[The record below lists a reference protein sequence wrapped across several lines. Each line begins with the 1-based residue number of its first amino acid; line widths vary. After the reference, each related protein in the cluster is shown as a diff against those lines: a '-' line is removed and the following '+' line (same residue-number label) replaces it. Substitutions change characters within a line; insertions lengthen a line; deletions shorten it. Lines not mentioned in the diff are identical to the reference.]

1 MVGLRSL
8 EGTLGKFWV
17 DAERHQES
25 TKALADNKAD
35 QANADTKN
43 FYLQKQPSFHDTTYV
58 FVKPLGKGCQ
68 GLMRMAKRKSLA
80 NQVKHPDDFV
90 AVRTIQRMPVTR
102 GAQKELL
109 FAHEDY
115 ATHSRHVQA
124 LKDMDHPNIQRVVG
138 AFEDAQEMHVIME
151 LYTGGNLLA
160 KESGPLSEPRAA
172 RVVSQIVSAM
182 VHAHER
188 GIVHQD
194 IRPDNIHYASKSS
207 DARVVV
213 TDWSCCEYIA
223 THARASREHIVK
235 SEFSAPELKP
245 TVRTDRGDMWSIG
258 VLAFALVTFKLPFGD
273 HGPRKEASN
282 FKWAAHEAEGYGV
295 SGDFR
300 SLIESLL
307 RFEPMERL
315 SAAAAAQH
323 PWLTKG
329 PEDHVQATSACHTLR
344 FIVSMFEYGRVERLK
359 RLTYCLAAEHLSED
373 RVASLTRSFAMLDR
387 DKSGF
392 IESKDMKTELL
403 KIIEI
408 EDLHGECADI
418 KGELPEM
425 FDERTR
431 VEELI
436 AVMDPN
442 QEGRVAYSEFLAEA
456 AEAVFIEDRSAA
468 WQAFRALDPS
478 GASTIAKADAIRT
491 LQATSPSHEKVATL
505 YRPSLEVGGEES
517 RTDVSFEEVT
527 HMMGMAP

>member
-1 MVGLRSL
+1 
-8 EGTLGKFWV
+8 
-17 DAERHQES
+17 
-25 TKALADNKAD
+25 
-35 QANADTKN
+35 
-43 FYLQKQPSFHDTTYV
+43 
-58 FVKPLGKGCQ
+58 
-68 GLMRMAKRKSLA
+68 
-80 NQVKHPDDFV
+80 
-90 AVRTIQRMPVTR
+90 
-102 GAQKELL
+102 
-109 FAHEDY
+109 
-115 ATHSRHVQA
+115 
-124 LKDMDHPNIQRVVG
+124 
-138 AFEDAQEMHVIME
+138 
-151 LYTGGNLLA
+151 
-160 KESGPLSEPRAA
+160 
-172 RVVSQIVSAM
+172 
-182 VHAHER
+182 
-188 GIVHQD
+188 
-194 IRPDNIHYASKSS
+194 
-207 DARVVV
+207 
-213 TDWSCCEYIA
+213 
-223 THARASREHIVK
+223 
-235 SEFSAPELKP
+235 
-245 TVRTDRGDMWSIG
+245 
-258 VLAFALVTFKLPFGD
+258 
-273 HGPRKEASN
+273 
-282 FKWAAHEAEGYGV
+282 
-295 SGDFR
+295 
-300 SLIESLL
+300 
-307 RFEPMERL
+307 MERL